1 MAKIDLSIII
11 VSYNVSSLLRNCLL
25 SIYEHQDTLSFE
37 IFVVDNASNDD
48 SVQMVA
54 DEFPEVNLIVNT
66 KNKGFAAANN
76 QAISQASGQYTLL
89 LNPDTVVVSG
99 ALGRLVKVLD
109 ENPQVGIVGP
119 KLLNKDGTLQPSCYS
134 FPNLINYSIYSFASY
149 RLIPKQ
155 SRVLPLFLESWDH
168 SYSADIR
175 GFLLGAAI
183 AVRSSLWERVGILD
197 ESFFVYG
204 EEKDLCY
211 RAIQAGYKIHFDPV
225 AQIVHHGGQSSKTVE
240 RESLIY
246 LYDSLSRFIYLYYSG
261 WYAALL
267 VGILYLGLLAK
278 YVLFSFRDTLARLR
292 GRAVQND
299 LKKYLFVFW
308 NKKSRTSLLVR

>member
-11 VSYNVSSLLRNCLL
+11 VSYNVSNLLRECL
-25 SIYEHQDTLSFE
+25 SSVYEHQDGLSLE

-54 DEFPEVNLIVNT
+54 GEFPQVNLIANT
-66 KNKGFAAANN
+66 ANRGFAAANN
-76 QAISQASGQYTLL
+76 QAIRQVSGRYTLL
-89 LNPDTVVVSG
+89 LNPDTVILSG
-99 ALGRLVKVLD
+99 ALGRLVQVLD

-119 KLLNKDGTLQPSCYS
+119 KLLNKDGSLQASCSS

-149 RLIPKQ
+149 RLIPKH
-155 SRVLPLFLESWDH
+155 SRIFPLFLEGWDH
-168 SYSADIR
+168 SYSANIH

-183 AVRSSLWERVGILD
+183 MVRTSLWEKIGILD
-197 ESFFVYG
+197 EGFFVYS

-211 RAIQAGYKIHFDPV
+211 RAIQAGCNIHFDHLALV
-225 AQIVHHGGQSSKTVE
+225 IHYGGQSSKTVE

-246 LYDSLSRFIYLYYSG
+246 LYDSLSRFIYLYYSE

-267 VGILYLGLLAK
+267 IGILYLGLLAK
-278 YVLFSFRDTLARLR
+278 YVLFSFRDALARLR
-292 GRAVQND
+292 GQPVHND
-299 LKKYLFVFW
+299 LKKYPFVFW
-308 NKKSRTSLLVR
+308 NKKSKASLLGR